1 MSFVVDTNIL
11 ISSLLVDSV
20 TRKLIFEVNEKLYS
34 PDFLEIELDKHK
46 DMIQEKS
53 ELNSIELDSLLTLLM
68 ENIIVVP
75 KEMYDKNMP
84 KADDILG
91 GVDKKDVPFIAV
103 ALEKGAVIWSDDKD
117 FEKQD
122 VVDVWKTSRMV
133 AEFL

>member
-20 TRKLIFEVNEKLYS
+20 TRKLIFEVDEKLYS
-34 PDFLEIELDKHK
+34 PDFLEIELDNHK
-46 DMIQEKS
+46 DMIREKS
-53 ELNSIELDSLLTLLM
+53 GLNPIELDSLLTLLM
-68 ENIIVVP
+68 QNIIVVP
-75 KEMYDKNMP
+75 KEIYDKNMS
-84 KADDILG
+84 KADEILG

-122 VVDVWKTSRMV
+122 VVDLWKTSRMV

>member
-1 MSFVVDTNIL
+1 MTFVVDTNIL
-11 ISSLLVDSV
+11 ISSLLADSV
-20 TRKLIFEVNEKLYS
+20 TRKLIFEVDEKLFS
-34 PDFLEIELDKHK
+34 PDFLEIELEKHK
-46 DMIQEKS
+46 DIIREKS
-53 ELNSIELDSLLTLLM
+53 GLSTIELDSLLTLLM

-75 KEMYDKNMP
+75 KEIYDKNMS

-103 ALEKGAVIWSDDKD
+103 ALEKGAAIWSDDKD

-122 VVDVWKTSRMV
+122 VVDVWKTSRMI

>member
-46 DMIQEKS
+46 DMIREKS
-53 ELNSIELDSLLTLLM
+53 GLNPIELDSLLTLLM
-68 ENIIVVP
+68 ENMIVVP
-75 KEMYDKNMP
+75 KEMYDRNMP

-103 ALEKGAVIWSDDKD
+103 ALEKGAAIWSDDKD
-117 FEKQD
+117 FEK
-122 VVDVWKTSRMV
+122 
-133 AEFL
+133 